1 MNESIQTDLWRE
13 RISALADGE
22 LDPQEA
28 QATLDELLGSTE
40 AQTFWLEL
48 HATGDCLRSEETGCS
63 VSPEGFMERFSAVL
77 AGEPVVLALRAP
89 AVKAAPQR
97 AWLRYGLPGASIAAG
112 IAMVLW
118 MAIPQIS
125 PTDSE
130 VAQATTGLETAAV
143 VKPAVEV
150 NVAPAPEAVP
160 AKIQIDP
167 EQVGEY
173 LTAHQGSVQA
183 ASLTIISNKADSRP

>member
-1 MNESIQTDLWRE
+1 MNESIQTDLGRE

-28 QATLDELLGSTE
+28 QAALEELLGSKE

-77 AGEPVVLALRAP
+77 AGEPVLLARRAP
-89 AVKAAPQR
+89 VGKAAPQR

-130 VAQATTGLETAAV
+130 VAQATTGLATAV

-150 NVAPAPEAVP
+150 NVAPAPDAVP

-183 ASLTIISNKADSRP
+183 ASLTIISIKADSRP